1 MKRDIPLRGV
11 SRRDFIRGV
20 FATSAA
26 MGLGPFHALSA
37 LEDLGGS
44 ALADEA
50 GLRAMRAV
58 NLVAGTGA
66 LSWFTLVWPAPA
78 VIRGY
83 QTDYAY
89 DDPAKAAS
97 VMGPS
102 GSLFARFVDA
112 TPLWQRFGQKKY
124 VSAILCSSAFAHD
137 VVYTGPI
144 TLPSTSTAL
153 FGAQAA
159 MQGDLRSLVPSV
171 GVSFQGK
178 QMPYGS
184 VKGAPSATHVTS
196 AMELAAVFES
206 SASRLM
212 DRLAAPRNRQL
223 HEQYYRAALRLH
235 AMAGRSRYRT
245 AFADAAQGVS
255 LVGEALRQRLLPRPG
270 QAEFW
275 SQPDSSGKY
284 RALAEL
290 MIVTANALKLGLT
303 AQVNLPVF
311 NDDPHS
317 AFAAGT
323 VSVNR
328 NAESLARI
336 LHSFLEEL
344 DTVPDPMSAATRLS
358 DNVIMTVSGDT
369 PKNPFVAANWPD
381 NVPGN
386 ANWIYVLSQG
396 YIRPGWTGS
405 VTATGRSL
413 FDPRTGMGSTSVPV
427 ADCTE
432 AALAAVLYATCHG
445 NKQRVAEFTRAE
457 YSGLIS

>member
-1 MKRDIPLRGV
+1 MKRDFPLRGV

-66 LSWFTLVWPAPA
+66 LAWFTLVWPAPA
-78 VIRGY
+78 VIQGY
-83 QTDYAY
+83 KTDYAY
-89 DDPAKAAS
+89 DNPTKAAS
-97 VMGPS
+97 VMGPG
-102 GSLFARFVDA
+102 GSLFARLVDK

-124 VSAILCSSAFAHD
+124 VSAILCSNAYAHD
-137 VVYTGPI
+137 VAYTGPI

-153 FGAQAA
+153 FAAQAA
-159 MQGDLRSLVPSV
+159 MQNSLRSLVPSV

-184 VKGAPSATHVTS
+184 AKGAPTPTHVTS
-196 AMELAAVFES
+196 AGELAALFES

-212 DRLAAPRNRQL
+212 DRLATPRNRQL
-223 HEQYYRAALRLH
+223 HEQHYRAVLRLH
-235 AMAGRSRYRT
+235 AMADRSSYRA
-245 AFADAAQGVS
+245 AFSDAAQGVS
-255 LVGEALRQRLLPRPG
+255 LVGEALRQRLLPEPG
-270 QAEFW
+270 QAESW
-275 SQPDSSGKY
+275 SLPDSSGRF

-303 AQVNLPVF
+303 AQVNLPVL
-311 NDDPHS
+311 NDDPHP
-317 AFAAGT
+317 AFVDGGLTAG
-323 VSVNR
+323 R
-328 NAESLARI
+328 NADSLTRI
-336 LHSFLEEL
+336 LQSFLEEL
-344 DTVPDPMSAATRLS
+344 DTAPDALSAATRLS

-369 PKNPFVAANWPD
+369 PKHPFVAANWPD

-405 VTATGRSL
+405 VNPTGRTL
-413 FDPRTGMGSTSVPV
+413 FDPRTGMGDSSAPV

-432 AALAAVLYATCHG
+432 AALASVLYATSRG
-445 NKQRVAEFTRAE
+445 NKQRVTEFTRAE